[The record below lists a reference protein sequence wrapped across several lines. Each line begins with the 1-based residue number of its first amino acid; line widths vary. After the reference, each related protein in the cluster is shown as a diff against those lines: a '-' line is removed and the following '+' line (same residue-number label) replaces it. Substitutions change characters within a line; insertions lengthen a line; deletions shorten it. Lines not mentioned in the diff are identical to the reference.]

1 MAYREEVWQLRKFN
15 LKDESQ
21 KIFTNNIINLVSAI
35 HEYKGKQTLYIEAN
49 HDILTNLLN
58 IAKIQSAE
66 ASNKIE
72 GIKTTDERI
81 NALIND
87 KVKPKNRN
95 EEEIA
100 GYRDVLELIHENYE
114 NMDITPNV
122 ILQMHKYLY
131 KYSSKSIGGNFKDS
145 ENVIEETDEFGNKK
159 IRFKPLS
166 AFETPD
172 AMNKLCESYN
182 NEIRDGEI
190 DPLFIIP
197 IFILDFLS
205 IHPFNDGN
213 GRMSRLLTLLL
224 LYKSGYIVGKYI
236 SIEKIVEKT
245 KESYY
250 DTLQASS
257 VKWHDNENNYN
268 FFVEYYLGIILSAY
282 KEFSNRV
289 EYICNKS
296 MSIKDRAE
304 IIIRNHLGKISK
316 KEIAEMCPDVSVGSI
331 ERVLN
336 ELLKEDKI
344 MKITGGRYT
353 KYIYNNKEK

>member
-1 MAYREEVWQLRKFN
+1 MA
-15 LKDESQ
+15 
-21 KIFTNNIINLVSAI
+21 
-35 HEYKGKQTLYIEAN
+35 
-49 HDILTNLLN
+49 
-58 IAKIQSAE
+58 
-66 ASNKIE
+66 
-72 GIKTTDERI
+72 
-81 NALIND
+81 
-87 KVKPKNRN
+87 PKNRN

-131 KYSSKSIGGNFKDS
+131 KYSSKSIGGKFKDS
-145 ENVIEETDEFGNKK
+145 ENIIEETDEKGIKK

-166 AFETPD
+166 AFETPQ
-172 AMNKLCESYN
+172 AMNELCTSYN
-182 NEIRDGEI
+182 NEINVNEI
-190 DPLFIIP
+190 DPLFLIP

-250 DTLQASS
+250 DTLQKSS
-257 VKWHDNENNYN
+257 VKWHNNENNYE

-282 KEFSNRV
+282 KDFSNRV
-289 EYICNKS
+289 EYISNKK
-296 MSIKDRAE
+296 MTIKERTE
-304 IIIRNHLGKISK
+304 TIIRNNLGKISK
-316 KEIAEMCPDVSVGSI
+316 KEIVDMCPDVSVGSI
-331 ERVLN
+331 ERALN
-336 ELLKEDKI
+336 ELLKDEKI
-344 MKITGGRYT
+344 LKVTGGRYT
-353 KYIYNNKEK
+353 KYIYINK

>member
-1 MAYREEVWQLRKFN
+1 MAHRKEMWQLRNFN
-15 LKDESQ
+15 LKNEAET
-21 KIFTNNIINLVSAI
+21 ILTNNIINLVSAI

-49 HDILTNLLN
+49 HDILTSLLN
-58 IAKIQSAE
+58 IAKIQSIE
-66 ASNKIE
+66 SSNKIE

-131 KYSSKSIGGNFKDS
+131 KYSSKSIGGKFKDS
-145 ENVIEETDEFGNKK
+145 DNIIEETDEKGNKK
-159 IRFKPLS
+159 VRFKPLS
-166 AFETPD
+166 AFETPR
-172 AMNKLCESYN
+172 AVEELCSSYN
-182 NEIRDGEI
+182 REIQENEI
-190 DPLFIIP
+190 DPLFLIP

-236 SIEKIVEKT
+236 SIEKIVENT

-250 DTLQASS
+250 DTLQESS
-257 VKWHDNENNYN
+257 IEWQDNKNNYE

-282 KEFSNRV
+282 KDFSNRV
-289 EYICNKS
+289 EYISNKK
-296 MSIKDRAE
+296 MTIKERTE
-304 IIIRNHLGKISK
+304 TIIRNHLGKISK
-316 KEIAEMCPDVSVGSI
+316 KEIANMCPDVSVGSI

-344 MKITGGRYT
+344 LKVTGGRYT
-353 KYIYNNKEK
+353 KYIYHNK